1 MNRIKLV
8 NFLES
13 YGDGIH
19 GTPNYENNGEY
30 YFINGNNLRDDC
42 ILLNA
47 TNRISKEEYIRIK
60 RPLHANSLLLSING
74 TLGNVAR
81 YGGEK
86 IALGKSVCYLNIKR
100 DYNRDFF
107 FYLIKTKEFQTY
119 IQLVAHGSTIKNLA
133 PSQVAE
139 YEFEMPKNINKLSKT
154 LSLIDSKISLNNKI
168 ISELESIA
176 KTIYD
181 YWFLQF
187 EFPNEEGKPYKSS
200 GGKMVWNEELKR
212 EIPEGWKVTKIGT
225 LCGIKRGI
233 SYNSSNMDMNGIP
246 ILSLASINR
255 QGKYIPN
262 GIKYFNGQYSNDK
275 ILKPYDMIMCNTD
288 MTQEKEI
295 IAKAILVP
303 DIFENRDIL
312 STHHISH
319 VIFADETYKEY
330 LYMTTQTPWF
340 HNYIKGFS
348 SGTNVVGL
356 DVYGFKNYNLLIPS
370 KEILHIFTKFIQN
383 IEKQKSNLLKKNQE
397 LTSLRDF
404 LLPLLM
410 NGQVSFK
417 KIDE

>member
-30 YFINGNNLRDDC
+30 CFINGNNLRDDR
-42 ILLNA
+42 ILLND

-60 RPLHANSLLLSING
+60 RPIYTNSLLLSING
-74 TLGNVAR
+74 TLGNVAK
-81 YGGEK
+81 YNGEK

-133 PSQVAE
+133 PSQVAQ
-139 YEFEMPKNINKLSKT
+139 YEFEMPKNINKLSDT

-168 ISELESIA
+168 ISELESMA

-212 EIPEGWKVTKIGT
+212 EIPEGWTVDFLKNSCNCVLGGTPSTKKKEYWDRNINWINSGSVNNLRVSTCTKKITQLGYDNTSTYLMPKNTVVLAITGAT
-225 LCGIKRGI
+225 LGQISILNIDSCANQSVVGI
-233 SYNSSNMDMNGIP
+233 
-246 ILSLASINR
+246 L
-255 QGKYIPN
+255 
-262 GIKYFNGQYSNDK
+262 
-275 ILKPYDMIMCNTD
+275 
-288 MTQEKEI
+288 
-295 IAKAILVP
+295 
-303 DIFENRDIL
+303 
-312 STHHISH
+312 
-319 VIFADETYKEY
+319 ETKSMPTEY
-330 LYMTTQTPWF
+330 LYPSLKS
-340 HNYIKGFS
+340 YINTLMNNKTGAAQPHINKNDIENFKIIVPS
-348 SGTNVVGL
+348 ESIMEKYYDFVHSMYEKINCL
-356 DVYGFKNYNLLIPS
+356 DL
-370 KEILHIFTKFIQN
+370 EN
-383 IEKQKSNLLKKNQE
+383 IKLA
-397 LTSLRDF
+397 SLRDF

-410 NGQVSFK
+410 NGQVGFN
-417 KIDE
+417 EGE